1 MNKDIDEDIYMQEL
15 YSQLAKMRQERKDAQ
30 NDAKLLDNRLNLL
43 KKEEKKSLKNI
54 EIAKK
59 KANNKL
65 LRLQEIVEFNKIK
78 NEAKQFREKEKE
90 MKKMHNKKMNE
101 EIKKNTEK
109 NKAMHL
115 RHIEDETKLSKMQKQ
130 YNKQMFDYLKNQNF
144 KENKTKYNCLKSQ
157 KNYNDEKK
165 KLVSREKRM
174 LLKQELEKKLLEEYR
189 LKEEAQIKKNK
200 AEQEE
205 LEIIKKL
212 QTTTQLH
219 KNIMEEMEKMNI
231 NSVMK
236 GDYGNLGGNGGN
248 NNKNYNQ
255 K

>member
-54 EIAKK
+54 EFAKK

>member
-1 MNKDIDEDIYMQEL
+1 
-15 YSQLAKMRQERKDAQ
+15 
-30 NDAKLLDNRLNLL
+30 
-43 KKEEKKSLKNI
+43 
-54 EIAKK
+54 
-59 KANNKL
+59 
-65 LRLQEIVEFNKIK
+65 
-78 NEAKQFREKEKE
+78 
-90 MKKMHNKKMNE
+90 
-101 EIKKNTEK
+101 
-109 NKAMHL
+109 MHL
-115 RHIEDETKLSKMQKQ
+115 RHIEDEKKLSKMQKQ
-130 YNKQMFDYLKNQNF
+130 YNRQMFDYLKNQNF

-165 KLVSREKRM
+165 KLISREKRM

-219 KNIMEEMEKMNI
+219 KNIMEEMEKMNL

-236 GDYGNLGGNGGN
+236 GDYGYLGGNGGN
-248 NNKNYNQ
+248 NNKNTNQ